1 MRRAPAATPR
11 MRPEVRPKKLTRRSA
26 SPNGKVFR
34 MMASVS
40 RAGMQCGRA
49 GGRKRDGSFPRIRR
63 TPGELHFLSQARGH
77 RNVQQKKVGISFGK
91 SRGLPAEISGVTWV
105 DYLFGLLLYFLDGV
119 DLPPVGADLGVV
131 TGDAFHGD
139 GLANLRH
146 VAGNLGNAFGDDAA
160 CAIHALDLG
169 VFTNANVRVAVGAF
183 GHLGDETA
191 DRSVRGHL
199 VGPAVGVFRDQL
211 ADS

>member
-49 GGRKRDGSFPRIRR
+49 SGRKRDGCFPRIRR

-77 RNVQQKKVGISFGK
+77 RNVQEKKVGIGLKK
-91 SRGLPAEISGVTWV
+91 SKSV
-105 DYLFGLLLYFLDGV
+105 DGDVRCYVLGLL
-119 DLPPVGADLGVV
+119 A
-131 TGDAFHGD
+131 
-139 GLANLRH
+139 R
-146 VAGNLGNAFGDDAA
+146 
-160 CAIHALDLG
+160 
-169 VFTNANVRVAVGAF
+169 
-183 GHLGDETA
+183 
-191 DRSVRGHL
+191 
-199 VGPAVGVFRDQL
+199 
-211 ADS
+211 